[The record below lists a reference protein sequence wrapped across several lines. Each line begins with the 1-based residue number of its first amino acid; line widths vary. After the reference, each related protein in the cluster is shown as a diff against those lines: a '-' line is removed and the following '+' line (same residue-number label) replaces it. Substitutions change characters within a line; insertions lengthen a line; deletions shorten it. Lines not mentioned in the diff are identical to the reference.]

1 MSTLPQT
8 GATELTSGQAVPEAS
23 VNEIGRYLDAG
34 FCRSIIEDR
43 DLTAPP
49 GSCSDGARYLVA
61 ASPTGAWSGKAG
73 QLAIAVGANAANGWL
88 FVVVATEGFRLYIRD
103 ENLIIEYDGA
113 AWGSPAI
120 ASANLAVAADV
131 WAGTSAAKAVT
142 PDALQDAIAP
152 TVLTSGTTITP
163 DFNAGL
169 NFTLTLAHNATLAN
183 PSNAQA
189 GDSGVIKITQDGTGS
204 RTMAYGA
211 NWKFPGGAPV
221 LSTAAGTI
229 DVLAYWCTSSS
240 EVLAVLTKAYA
251 A

>member
-1 MSTLPQT
+1 MTTPRLGAPELVVAQDAPETTVNEQISFVEQ
-8 GATELTSGQAVPEAS
+8 GATHFLV
-23 VNEIGRYLDAG
+23 V
-34 FCRSIIEDR
+34 DR
-43 DLTAPP
+43 DLATPP
-49 GSCSDGARYLVA
+49 GSPADGACYIVA
-61 ASPTGAWSGKAG
+61 GSPTGAWTGWAG
-73 QLAIAVGANAANGWL
+73 RIAFYRAGWKNIIPQ
-88 FVVVATEGFRLYIRD
+88 EGFRAYIQD
-103 ENLIIEYDGA
+103 ENAGVTYDGA
-113 AWGSPAI
+113 AWAADSIGSG
-120 ASANLAVAADV
+120 SLAVAADV
-131 WAGTSAAKAVT
+131 WAGTSTTKAVT
-142 PDALQDAIAP
+142 PDALQDAVAP
-152 TVLTSGTTITP
+152 TALTSGATVTP

-240 EVLAVLTKAYA
+240 EVLAVLTKAYSA
-251 A
+251 